1 MKLEHSGNEKFFH
14 VEEERIKD
22 EFAAKKIAD
31 GKNSFREN
39 LRKGIKELEFDIWS
53 ALIIIVIVAIFV
65 MQGKIKGQI
74 VKTRDAIDAFERKAM
89 IQAENLNYF
98 MNELIEEEDNDD

>member
-1 MKLEHSGNEKFFH
+1 MKLEHSENKKFFH
-14 VEEERIKD
+14 VEGERIKD

-53 ALIIIVIVAIFV
+53 ALIIITIVAIFV
-65 MQGKIKGQI
+65 MQGKIEGQI
-74 VKTRDAIDAFERKAM
+74 VKAM
-89 IQAENLNYF
+89 VQAENLNYF
-98 MNELIEEEDNDD
+98 MNELIEEGDSDD